1 MQMKRIIHIGLW
13 ILLGSLPACKKEFT
27 EPVMSRVQLTFD
39 WGKLPPEAQI
49 GENMGIRFYAED
61 GQVYDMDGDTTSF
74 NGSLPVGTYQ
84 VLLRNKPTPG
94 IGFRGEER
102 FETAEAYVSP
112 VSRSAGL
119 VGQPDWLFSAALARC
134 EVTEKKVT
142 GLSVTPK
149 PMVHRITFNVKITD
163 HREIE
168 AVAGRLL
175 NVASALNLSTGQP
188 VPSSAS
194 ETDIPIDRS
203 GEVFSGAVLVFTVLK
218 PEEGSPDIPDKNLK
232 LDISFADG
240 TEKTVEL
247 DISDQLADLGEET
260 GNGAEVDVD
269 ITPEG
274 VRLEVRIIEWVQ
286 GKGPDIPIKNN

>member
-94 IGFRGEER
+94 IGFRGR
-102 FETAEAYVSP
+102 SVSKRQKPMCRLSAGRQGWSVSP
-112 VSRSAGL
+112 
-119 VGQPDWLFSAALARC
+119 
-134 EVTEKKVT
+134 
-142 GLSVTPK
+142 
-149 PMVHRITFNVKITD
+149 
-163 HREIE
+163 
-168 AVAGRLL
+168 L

-188 VPSSAS
+188 IPSSAG

-218 PEEGSPDIPDKNLK
+218 QKEGSPDIPDKNLK

-274 VRLEVRIIEWVQ
+274 VRLEVRIIEWVE

>member
-119 VGQPDWLFSAALARC
+119 VGQPVEC
-134 EVTEKKVT
+134 GVCVEPE
-142 GLSVTPK
+142 
-149 PMVHRITFNVKITD
+149 HR
-163 HREIE
+163 
-168 AVAGRLL
+168 
-175 NVASALNLSTGQP
+175 P
-188 VPSSAS
+188 
-194 ETDIPIDRS
+194 
-203 GEVFSGAVLVFTVLK
+203 
-218 PEEGSPDIPDKNLK
+218 
-232 LDISFADG
+232 ADPF
-240 TEKTVEL
+240 L
-247 DISDQLADLGEET
+247 
-260 GNGAEVDVD
+260 
-269 ITPEG
+269 
-274 VRLEVRIIEWVQ
+274 RR
-286 GKGPDIPIKNN
+286 

>member
-1 MQMKRIIHIGLW
+1 MMKRIIHIGLW

-175 NVASALNLSTGQP
+175 NVASALNLSTGDP
-188 VPSSAS
+188 IPSSAG

-218 PEEGSPDIPDKNLK
+218 QKEGSPDIPDKNLK

-286 GKGPDIPIKNN
+286 GKGPGIPIKNN

>member
-27 EPVMSRVQLTFD
+27 EPVMSRVQFTFD

-84 VLLRNKPTPG
+84 VLLRNKPTPS

-142 GLSVTPK
+142 DLSVTPK

-168 AVAGRLL
+168 AVAGCLL

-188 VPSSAS
+188 IPSSAG

-203 GEVFSGAVLVFTVLK
+203 GEVFSGAVLVLTVLK
-218 PEEGSPDIPDKNLK
+218 QKEGSPDIPDKNLK

-260 GNGAEVDVD
+260 GNGAEVDVV

-274 VRLEVRIIEWVQ
+274 VRLEVRIIEWVE
-286 GKGPDIPIKNN
+286 GKGPEIPIKNN